1 MATASMWAI
10 DQLSHSHESY
20 IRHIIQVS
28 ESDDRG
34 HMKRIFAPL
43 AFEMRASAR
52 QLNPSRKACL
62 RVFTAQQPL
71 KPFDNPFLFFVSN
84 TQVPCIVCTI
94 SEARMYKISPIF
106 GSNRRFNALSY
117 PIEWVGHQ
125 SDSGCIASASVMCW
139 HAQSIHKI
147 TYLKGPS

>member
-1 MATASMWAI
+1 MSAS
-10 DQLSHSHESY
+10 
-20 IRHIIQVS
+20 V
-28 ESDDRG
+28 
-34 HMKRIFAPL
+34 
-43 AFEMRASAR
+43 R
-52 QLNPSRKACL
+52 QLIPSRRACL
-62 RVFTAQQPL
+62 RIFTAEQPL
-71 KPFDNPFLFFVSN
+71 KPFNNPELFFVSN
-84 TQVPCIVCTI
+84 KQVRCIECTI

-139 HAQSIHKI
+139 HAQSVHKI